1 MQVID
6 TGVPKALNAADVLSL
21 ILGAALP
28 ENVSIMLDPALSA
41 DGKWS
46 GFTEAGTAG
55 ATLAF
60 GDICYQASADD
71 RWELAKADAASTS
84 TGRLGI
90 CVLAAA
96 GDGSATNML
105 LFGKVRAD
113 TAFPSFTKY
122 APVYISSGTGGDLT
136 TTIPSKSAGH
146 IVRVVGWAISADEI
160 WFEPD
165 GAWGEYA

>member
-60 GDICYQASADD
+60 GDVCYQASADD

-84 TGRLGI
+84 QGRLGI
-90 CVLAAA
+90 CILAAA
-96 GDGSATNML
+96 SDGDATNML

-122 APVYISSGTGGDLT
+122 APVYISSGTAGDLT
-136 TTIPSKSAGH
+136 TTIPSKSTGH
-146 IVRVVGWAISADEI
+146 IVRVVGWAITADEI
-160 WFEPD
+160 WFQPD
-165 GAWGEYA
+165 GSWGEYA